1 MNEPTNGG
9 AQAARAV
16 AEERLHAYFG
26 PSAHIVKQLTMY
38 PTSAPV
44 TAVAQP
50 IEAWMFEAETAP
62 GRTITLFA
70 MRSSVGWS
78 VVQNARE
85 PGSHS
90 GEL

>member
-1 MNEPTNGG
+1 MNEPINSG
-9 AQAARAV
+9 AQAALTA
-16 AEERLHAYFG
+16 AEERLRAYYG
-26 PSAHIVKQLTMY
+26 PAAHIVKQMTLY

-50 IEAWMFEAETAP
+50 IEAWMFQAETVP
-62 GRTITLFA
+62 GMTITLFA
-70 MRSSVGWS
+70 LQSSAGWS